1 LGAARALVR
10 DRTFRAWTAW
20 ALDLFATGLIDGC
33 SALREIL
40 PMDRSS
46 VAATTWRA
54 AFGD

>member
-1 LGAARALVR
+1 MGTARALVR

-20 ALDLFATGLIDGC
+20 ALDLFTTGLIDGC

-40 PMDRSS
+40 PTERSS